1 MPAGPGHGGPGG
13 VYVVKIGGS
22 VATRKDEPFSIRLPV
37 LRSIARQLRAAVDAG
52 VRVGVVLG
60 GGSYG
65 HVVAHAYRGSEAP
78 ASEALSAV
86 TASMLELALAVSD
99 VLAGEGLR
107 PVVYPPHAF
116 CSPRGLRPGCS
127 WRQVVEA
134 LELGAVPLV
143 YGDAYPCGGDWC
155 IVSGDELAVE
165 MACSVGAE
173 YVVYLSDVDG
183 VIGSDGSVIPVL
195 RLSDAALEAAPVER
209 RGYDV
214 TGGMLRKIEAVREN
228 RCPGLRGVWVL
239 NGLARDDRLLRLLR
253 GERVV
258 STLII
263 P

>member
-1 MPAGPGHGGPGG
+1 
-13 VYVVKIGGS
+13 VKIGGS
-22 VATRKDEPFSIRLPV
+22 VATRKDEPFSVRVDV
-37 LRSIARQLRAAVDAG
+37 LRRLARQLRAAAEEEGAG
-52 VRVGVVLG
+52 IGIVLG
-60 GGSYG
+60 GGSFG
-65 HVVAHAYRGSEAP
+65 HVVAHAYRGSGAP

-86 TASMLELALAVSD
+86 TSSMLELALAVAD
-99 VLAGEGLR
+99 VLTGEGLR

-116 CSPRGLRPGCS
+116 CSPRGLRPGCE
-127 WRQVVEA
+127 WRQAAEA
-134 LELGAVPLV
+134 LRLGAVPLV
-143 YGDAYPCGGDWC
+143 YGDAYPCGDDWC

-165 MACSVGAE
+165 MACSLGAE

-183 VIGSDGSVIPVL
+183 VIGSDGTVIPVL
-195 RLSDAALEAAPVER
+195 RLGDAALEAAPLER

-228 RCPGLRGVWVL
+228 SCPGLRGVWVI
-239 NGLARDDRLLRLLR
+239 NGLAGDDRLLRLLR